1 MHPHLAAEERTDL
14 AYHATALSYESR
26 SGAPRHLH
34 LSLTFVNPQ
43 APGRRWREYDAELD
57 VPVAGAIRQLPV
69 TVKVFSPN
77 YPPQGLETVAGWE
90 EEDAIEEGE
99 RAERDYPERCVG
111 FFRSVGKVRVYALVV
126 LDMESLELGRT

>member
-1 MHPHLAAEERTDL
+1 MHPHLAAGEQTDL
-14 AYHATALSYESR
+14 AYHATAVSYESD

-34 LSLTFVNPQ
+34 LMLMFVNPQ
-43 APGRRWREYDAELD
+43 TRGRRWREYDAELD
-57 VPVAGAIRQLPV
+57 VLVAGAIRKLPV

-77 YPPQGLETVAGWE
+77 YPPPGLESVAGWE

-111 FFRSVGKVRVYALVV
+111 FFRSVGEVRVYVLVM
-126 LDMESLELGRT
+126 LDMETLELGRA